1 MAIIV
6 RIVPNDHLSLKD
18 PQASDLGKRI
28 LQHACIELHRLGLE
42 ELTFKKLSKAI
53 GCTEASVYRYFS
65 SKQQLLQ
72 YLVAYYWDWV
82 HFLIDAAIAPIRDSE
97 DRLHAAVVALTEP
110 MKTNPSVP
118 YIDEQLLYQIVLTE
132 GQKAYHFKS
141 IDTENDKGIFL
152 GYKSL
157 SEKLADLIA
166 AVNPNF
172 PYPRVLASSL
182 FEMAHNHTYFAEH
195 LPRLTDLHAGEK
207 FKGDLEKMLLFWVD
221 GLLGCGM

>member
-6 RIVPNDHLSLKD
+6 TIAPNDQLYLRD
-18 PQASDLGKRI
+18 PQSSDLGKRI
-28 LQHACIELHRLGLE
+28 LENSCLELHRLGLE
-42 ELTFKKLSKAI
+42 ELTFKKLAKAI

-82 HFLIDAAIAPIRDSE
+82 HFLIDTSIAPLLSPE
-97 DRLHAAVVALTEP
+97 DRLRAAVKSLTEP
-110 MKTNPSVP
+110 MKTNMSVP

-152 GYKSL
+152 GYKAL
-157 SEKLADLIA
+157 TEKLATLIA
-166 AVNPNF
+166 AVNPKF
-172 PYPRVLASSL
+172 PYPRALASSL

-195 LPRLTDLHAGEK
+195 LPRLTDLSTGK
-207 FKGDLEKMLLFWVD
+207 GFKSELEKMLQFWVD
-221 GLLGCGM
+221 SLLRV

>member
-6 RIVPNDHLSLKD
+6 SIAPSEQLYLRD
-18 PQASDLGKRI
+18 PQSTELGRRI
-28 LQHACIELHRLGLE
+28 LEHACSELHRLGLE

-65 SKQQLLQ
+65 SKHQLLQ

-82 HFLIDAAIAPIRDSE
+82 HYLINTAIAPILNPV
-97 DRLHAAVVALTEP
+97 DRLAAAVKALTEP
-110 MKTNPSVP
+110 MKTNPSVS
-118 YIDEQLLYQIVLTE
+118 YIDEQLLYEIVLTE

-141 IDTENDKGIFL
+141 IDEENNKGIFL
-152 GYKSL
+152 GYKAL
-157 SEKLADLIA
+157 TEKLSVLIA
-166 AVNPNF
+166 AVNPSF

-195 LPRLTDLHAGEK
+195 LPRLTDLNAGK
-207 FKGDLEKMLLFWVD
+207 GFKLELEKMLQYWVD
-221 GLLGCGM
+221 ALLKD

>member
-6 RIVPNDHLSLKD
+6 KIAPNDHLYLRD

-28 LQHACIELHRLGLE
+28 LEHSCIELHRLGLE

-65 SKQQLLQ
+65 SKHQLLQ

-82 HFLIDAAIAPIRDSE
+82 HFLIDTAIASLRAPE
-97 DRLHAAVVALTEP
+97 DRLRAAVKALTEP

-118 YIDEQLLYQIVLTE
+118 YIDEQLLYQIALTE

-141 IDTENDKGIFL
+141 IDVENDKGIFL
-152 GYKSL
+152 GYKAL
-157 SEKLADLIA
+157 TEKLADLVA
-166 AVNPNF
+166 EVNPKF
-172 PYPRVLASSL
+172 PYPRALASSL
-182 FEMAHNHTYFAEH
+182 FEMAHNHTYFAAH
-195 LPRLTDLHAGEK
+195 LPRLTDLNTGK
-207 FKGDLEKMLLFWVD
+207 DFKAELEKMLQFWVD
-221 GLLGCGM
+221 ALLRA

>member
-6 RIVPNDHLSLKD
+6 RIAPNDHLYLRD
-18 PQASDLGKRI
+18 PQESDLGKRI
-28 LQHACIELHRLGLE
+28 LHHSCIELQRLGLE
-42 ELTFKKLSKAI
+42 ELTFKKLATAI

-82 HFLIDAAIAPIRDSE
+82 HFLVNNAIAPIRE
-97 DRLHAAVVALTEP
+97 PEKRLHAAVAALTEP
-110 MKTNPSVP
+110 MKTNTSVP
-118 YIDEQLLYQIVLTE
+118 YIDEQFLYQIVLTE

-152 GYKSL
+152 GYKAL
-157 SEKLADLIA
+157 TEKLADLVTE
-166 AVNPNF
+166 VNPKF
-172 PYPRVLASSL
+172 PYPRALASSL

-195 LPRLTDLHAGEK
+195 LPRLTDLCPGKK

-221 GLLGCGM
+221 GLLKL

>member
-6 RIVPNDHLSLKD
+6 RIAPNDHLFLKD

-28 LQHACIELHRLGLE
+28 LHHACIELHRLGLE
-42 ELTFKKLSKAI
+42 ELTFKKLSNAI

-82 HFLIDAAIAPIRDSE
+82 HFLVDTAIAPIRDPE
-97 DRLHAAVVALTEP
+97 ERLHAAVKALTEP
-110 MKTNPSVP
+110 MKTNASVS

-141 IDTENDKGIFL
+141 IDSENDKGIFL

-157 SEKLADLIA
+157 TEKLADLVTE
-166 AVNPNF
+166 VNPDF
-172 PYPRVLASSL
+172 PYPRAMASSV

-195 LPRLTDLHAGEK
+195 LPRLTDLNAGAK
-207 FKGDLEKMLLFWVD
+207 FKGELEKMLLFWVN
-221 GLLGCGM
+221 GLLKS